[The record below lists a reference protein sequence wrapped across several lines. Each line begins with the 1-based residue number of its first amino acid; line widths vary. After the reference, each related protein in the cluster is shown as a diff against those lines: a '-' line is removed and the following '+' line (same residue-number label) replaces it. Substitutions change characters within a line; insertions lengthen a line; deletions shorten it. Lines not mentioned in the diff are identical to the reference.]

1 MRGLEAALEETLRHP
16 TLVIESRADALVRL
30 NYRFHTQ
37 TRVGDKWLRVAVKYA
52 LKDTFVVTAYLTE
65 RPKIGRQVWPIK

>member
-37 TRVGDKWLRVAVKYA
+37 TRVGDKWLHVAVKYA
-52 LKDTFVVTAYLTE
+52 LEDTFVVTAYLTE